1 VGARVVHI
9 NPEYDAGCTF
19 CNCLNL
25 RPVPQETICHIFW
38 DCIRTSNVLKEVSRY
53 FLGFEINKKEWF
65 YFDFNVTRNE
75 RNAIGILLSII
86 KFVIWSC
93 RLRKKLIN
101 TVLVTGEVNFHL
113 EYLFRSNVNL
123 KLQLNTLRQNL
134 IGKRRG

>member
-1 VGARVVHI
+1 
-9 NPEYDAGCTF
+9 
-19 CNCLNL
+19 
-25 RPVPQETICHIFW
+25 
-38 DCIRTSNVLKEVSRY
+38 
-53 FLGFEINKKEWF
+53 LGFKINKKEWF

-93 RLRKKLIN
+93 RLHKKLIN

-123 KLQLNTLRQNL
+123 KLQLNNLRQNL